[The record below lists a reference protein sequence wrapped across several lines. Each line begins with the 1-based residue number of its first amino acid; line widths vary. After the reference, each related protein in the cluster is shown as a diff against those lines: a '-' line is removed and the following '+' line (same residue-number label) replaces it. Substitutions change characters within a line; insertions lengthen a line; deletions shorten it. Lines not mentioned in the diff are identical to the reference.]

1 MSWKDDIDSLTK
13 EHIETKGRITCE
25 ISVSKEQLPEVL
37 DYVNFVRPYKGY
49 VWKVF
54 DCTTCKEHDINFPY
68 HVEIFHESEIS
79 DNNFL

>member
-25 ISVSKEQLPEVL
+25 ISVSKEQLPEVS

-54 DCTTCKEHDINFPY
+54 DDINFPY
-68 HVEIFHESEIS
+68 HMLKLSLIS
-79 DNNFL
+79 DSRNW